1 MLTRDQLALQSDT
14 VDVADLARTLRR
26 QWRAVI
32 GFTLAGVLV
41 GLAILAFAPRRY
53 DARATV
59 LARAGGAGGASILGR
74 MAEGA
79 GALLGGVGGGA
90 VASPLETELQMLR
103 SRALAG
109 NVVDSLLFQFR
120 VREPAGTPP
129 ATIVGGH
136 SLRPA
141 FTATTYEFERL
152 PGGGGEYRVTGD
164 SVPHTVALGGTVTL
178 GVGAITLR
186 DTLPA
191 EFELKI
197 MDREDAATLFGKRL
211 KVNKAGGEVA
221 RVEFRADDPVTAAHA
236 PNALVHFYMERRRT
250 VDRGANQRRVEYVEA
265 QVDSTARELAAAER
279 EWRRFQEQTN
289 VFDPEISGESDVLSA
304 ARLREQLASAQ
315 VDAGTVTQLLAQLDR
330 GATQPRELAAYP
342 SFSSLAP
349 LANQV
354 NELEVQRT
362 RLLERRTERDP
373 EVQVLDNSIKSLN
386 ATMVAMARSY
396 ASAANRRAAE
406 LKSQVDSSQRTLL
419 ALPAAGEKVGRLKRD
434 VIRLTELYT
443 ALQAQLVE
451 ARLGAIGEG
460 GDVRQLDVAAVP
472 KGPAFPN
479 TLFTMGLGTAGG
491 FIVGIVAALF
501 LGWFGRW
508 LRDPIEIERAIGI
521 TAVQY
526 DPNSPLLLAGSGSPA
541 SRTLLVVPLDARAL
555 AKPVAEGLA
564 RTATARSLPA
574 TVLDLSAMNGNGK
587 GAAVAVSDRRVTD
600 RIEQMEQQA
609 GGGLLVVE
617 LPTLD
622 SDTTLAALRETRPVL
637 LVAPPGPVDRARLSL
652 AVNTLRRLEVP
663 VVGIVMSDEVRTGRN
678 RWRVRG
684 TSTVA

>member
-1 MLTRDQLALQSDT
+1 MMTRDRLDLQSDT
-14 VDVADLARTLRR
+14 VDVADLARTVRR
-26 QWRAVI
+26 QWRAVA

-41 GLAILAFAPRRY
+41 AAAIVTFAPRRY

-59 LARAGGAGGASILGR
+59 LARSSGAGGASILGR

-79 GALLGGVGGGA
+79 GALIGGVGGGA

-109 NVVDSLLFQFR
+109 QVVDSLLLQFR
-120 VREPAGTPP
+120 VREPDGVPP
-129 ATIVGGH
+129 TRLVASH

-141 FTATTYEFERL
+141 FVATEYEFERL
-152 PGGGGEYRVTGD
+152 PSGEYRVTGD
-164 SVPHTVALGGTVTL
+164 SVEHTVAAGGTVVL
-178 GVGAITLR
+178 GVGAVTLQKS
-186 DTLPA
+186 LPE
-191 EFELKI
+191 EFELEI
-197 MDREDAATLFGKRL
+197 LDAEDAVTLLGKRL

-221 RVEFRADDPVTAAHA
+221 RVEYRADDPVSAAAA
-236 PNALVHFYMERRRT
+236 PNALVHFYMQRRRT

-265 QVDSTARELAAAER
+265 HVDSTARELAATER
-279 EWRRFQEQTN
+279 EWRRYQEETN
-289 VFDPEISGESDVLSA
+289 VFDPDISGESDVLSA
-304 ARLREQLASAQ
+304 ARLREQAASAQ
-315 VDAGTVTQLLAQLDR
+315 VDAATVAQLIAQLDR
-330 GATQPRELAAYP
+330 GTMQPRELAAYP

-396 ASAANRRAAE
+396 ASGAEKRRRE
-406 LKSQVDSSQRTLL
+406 LQAQVDSSQRALL

-460 GDVRQLDVAAVP
+460 GDVRQLDVAAAP

-479 TLFTMGLGTAGG
+479 TLLTMGIGTAGG
-491 FIVGIVAALF
+491 FIAGLVAALF

-508 LRDPIEIERAIGI
+508 LRDPMEIERGFGI
-521 TAVQY
+521 TALQY
-526 DPNSPLLLAGSGSPA
+526 HPNEPLLLSGANARA
-541 SRTLLVVPLDARAL
+541 SRTLLVVPLDARAP
-555 AKPVAEGLA
+555 AKQVAEGLA
-564 RTATARSLPA
+564 RTATARALPA
-574 TVLDLSAMNGNGK
+574 TVLDLSAATINGNGN
-587 GAAVAVSDRRVTD
+587 ALAVSERRVTD
-600 RIEQMEQQA
+600 RIQQLEQED
-609 GGGLLVVE
+609 GGVVVVE

-622 SDTTLAALRETRPVL
+622 HDTTVAALRETRPVL
-637 LVAPPGPVDRARLSL
+637 LVAAPGPVDRARLSQAL
-652 AVNTLRRLEVP
+652 NTLRRLEVP
-663 VVGIVMSDEVRTGRN
+663 VVGIVMSDSNGDGRN

-684 TSTVA
+684 TAPAT